1 MVPARHRETFFHSAH
16 DFDAEKLAAIDYA
29 SRMRAPELLESVFRY
44 LKEHPEEL
52 ARALRN
58 AVGLRFGVPL
68 AALRWFAGQAN
79 GRRVPTDICIEAV
92 PPGVRVAGTLEA
104 MGSKVRASAVVFVE
118 ALQLDAGELRI
129 ELRVRDMTL
138 QLLEGTQ
145 SPLAALISSGALDL
159 SKIGN
164 LVGALP
170 KRPSF
175 IREAKDD
182 RIVLDLKSLP
192 SMQGERAERWIGL
205 ITSVVTVTGVHA
217 DSEHLDFDL
226 GVMRR
231 GWGAAV
237 DSWKNLL

>member
-1 MVPARHRETFFHSAH
+1 
-16 DFDAEKLAAIDYA
+16 
-29 SRMRAPELLESVFRY
+29 MRAPELLESVFRY
-44 LKEHPEEL
+44 VKAHPEEL
-52 ARALRN
+52 ARVLRN
-58 AVGLRFGVPL
+58 ALGLRFGVPL
-68 AALRWFAGQAN
+68 AELRWAAGQAN
-79 GRRVPTDICIEAV
+79 GRRMPTDICIDAV

-118 ALQLDAGELRI
+118 SLQLDAGELRV

-138 QLLEGTQ
+138 QLLEGAH

-159 SKIGN
+159 SRIGT

-170 KRPSF
+170 KRPAF

-192 SMQGERAERWIGL
+192 SMQGARAERWIGL

-217 DSEHLDFDL
+217 DDQHLDVEL

-237 DSWKNLL
+237 ETWKSLL